1 MKNIRS
7 TVLYFLFPVLLLG
20 GGIVWI
26 GSVKRSS
33 DSSLRGLGSHATM
46 LSLDPPV
53 NVHFAGELVPMRDF
67 DVRERLDQ
75 EIIKYTFL
83 HSATIMN
90 IKRAARWRPTISKIL
105 EREGIPADFFYLCIA
120 ESHLSNAN
128 SPAGAKGFWQF
139 MEGTAVRYGLEVT
152 EQVDER
158 YDPVKSTVA
167 ACKYLKDAYK
177 IFRNWTLVAASYNM
191 GMGGL
196 QKQMNRQ
203 CVDNYYDLYLN
214 RETAAY
220 VFNILAIKCIMESPA
235 KYGFDL
241 QPSQLYGPLRYNLVE
256 VDTTISDLIAWSL
269 AHGTTY
275 KMVRVLNPWILGDKL
290 ILPETEE
297 GQKGKTYRIAIPKE
311 GSRGD
316 QGSELVPWTLGDSLG
331 TDSLP
336 PAPHSE
342 IDVDQP
348 GEAADGDSPAKEEPP
363 TTNKKGRKR

>member
-1 MKNIRS
+1 MKTLRS
-7 TVLYFLFPVLLLG
+7 TVLYFLIPALLLG

-26 GSVKRSS
+26 GSMKSRSN
-33 DSSLRGLGSHATM
+33 SSLKGLGSHATM

-90 IKRAARWRPTISKIL
+90 IKRASRWKPIISKIL

-139 MEGTAVRYGLEVT
+139 MEATALRYGLEIT

-196 QKQMNRQ
+196 QNQINRQ

-220 VFNILAIKCIMESPA
+220 VFNIVAIKCIMESPA

-241 QPSQLYGPLRYNLVE
+241 RPSQLYGPLRYHLVQ
-256 VDTTISDLIAWSL
+256 VDTSISDLIAWSL
-269 AHGTTY
+269 AQGTSY

-290 ILPETEE
+290 ILPETED
-297 GQKGKTYRIAIPKE
+297 GQKGKIYRIAIPKE
-311 GSRGD
+311 GSRED
-316 QGSELVPWTLGDSLG
+316 HGSELVPWTLGDTLRPDSIPSAPLG
-331 TDSLP
+331 K
-336 PAPHSE
+336 

-348 GEAADGDSPAKEEPP
+348 LGDADENSSTK
-363 TTNKKGRKR
+363 